1 MTARVADRDRYKL
14 PDRFWLEKGSK
25 WELEF
30 RQQARKAAEL
40 LKDYSIEAIIAA
52 LRSTRGK
59 KVYSLGAKS
68 VLAPLIKAE
77 QKVLDH
83 KRILAAEQA
92 AERAA
97 RAPAADEPPAAGRPG
112 PPTLPPSAR
121 PTTALTKLRDL

>member
-40 LKDYSIEAIIAA
+40 LKDYSIQAIIAA

-68 VLAPLIKAE
+68 VLVPLIKAE

-83 KRILAAEQA
+83 KAILAAEQAAEQA

-97 RAPAADEPPAAGRPG
+97 TSPLLTGPGPARPPAPPASPSRRP
-112 PPTLPPSAR
+112 R
-121 PTTALTKLRDL
+121 